1 MIISVVNQKGGVGK
15 TTTTCNL
22 GSCLIELGKKVLLI
36 DSDPQGNL
44 SQSIGVKEYKSTIYD
59 CLTNDLPIQESII
72 NTGIKGLDIV
82 PANIKL
88 ANAELELSS
97 ALGRE
102 TLLRDCIKSSS
113 LDYDYIL
120 IDCNPSL
127 SLLTINALAVC
138 DRMIIPLEPSIFA
151 LEGISQLIKIIN
163 LIKKKINPKIEIE
176 GVLLTRVD
184 SRTSLSKEFKEQID
198 EIFGSKVFD
207 TVIHQNIAI
216 GKAQIENMPI
226 NLFDKNSKGYKEYL
240 ALAQEV
246 IGRE

>member
-1 MIISVVNQKGGVGK
+1 MIISIVNQKGGVGK

-22 GSCLIELGKKVLLI
+22 GSCLVELGKKVLLI
-36 DSDPQGNL
+36 DNDPQGNL
-44 SQSIGVKEYKSTIYD
+44 TQSIGVKEYKNTVYD
-59 CLTNDLPIQESII
+59 CLTNELPIHEAIHKTCVP
-72 NTGIKGLDIV
+72 NLDIV
-82 PANIKL
+82 PSNIKL
-88 ANAELELSS
+88 ANAELELSN

-102 TLLRDCIKSSS
+102 TILKDCIESSS

-127 SLLTINALAVC
+127 SLLTINALTVC
-138 DRMIIPLEPSIFA
+138 DTMIIPLEPSVFA
-151 LEGISQLIKIIN
+151 LEGIAQLIKVIN
-163 LIKKKINPKIEIE
+163 LVKKKINPKLGIE

-184 SRTSLSKEFKEQID
+184 SRTSLSKEFREQLH
-198 EIFGSKVFD
+198 EIFGPKVFD

-216 GKAQIENMPI
+216 GKAQIESVPI

-246 IGRE
+246 MDRE